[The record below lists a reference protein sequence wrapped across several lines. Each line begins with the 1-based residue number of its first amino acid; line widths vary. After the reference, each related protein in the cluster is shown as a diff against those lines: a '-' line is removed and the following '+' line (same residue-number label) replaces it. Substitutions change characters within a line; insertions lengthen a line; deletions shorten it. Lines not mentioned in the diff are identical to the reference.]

1 MVLQNQGSQDEALKN
16 YKKAI
21 SLKPDYADAYNNIGA
36 IYKDQGKLNESAEA
50 YQKSISIN
58 PNNSIAH
65 YNLGNILKEQEKNDQ
80 AIEMY
85 NKSISLNPNFAQV
98 YNNMGNIFKDQG
110 EFKEAINLFKKSISI
125 NHEYAEAHHNLSIS
139 LLNDG
144 KTMEGLEEYEW
155 RFKTEKSSS
164 LQRNFSQPQWDGKI
178 NLKDKRILIW
188 CEQGIGDTLNWSSRL
203 PLISSKAKN
212 CILEC
217 QEKLVPLL
225 KRSFPDIEVKPE
237 NKDLDTKR
245 DDFDFHLPMGSLY
258 KHFLKEIEKSPKV
271 NPYLLPDPTRVKYW
285 KKRLSLVGKG
295 PYVGICWKS
304 SVVSSY
310 RFKHYPSILEWSPIL
325 TIPEVTFINLQYID
339 FENDLNEIKNTFGVK
354 VHNFEDLDQF
364 NDIDDLT
371 ALSAA
376 LDFVV
381 STKITPP
388 ILSSAVGTDT
398 KIANWKQSNFN
409 NILLNPASSSVD
421 IINRNTWEPWDNV
434 FNLIAKEII
443 KIKKCQKIT
452 DINNL

>member
-1 MVLQNQGSQDEALKN
+1 
-16 YKKAI
+16 
-21 SLKPDYADAYNNIGA
+21 
-36 IYKDQGKLNESAEA
+36 
-50 YQKSISIN
+50 
-58 PNNSIAH
+58 
-65 YNLGNILKEQEKNDQ
+65 
-80 AIEMY
+80 MY
-85 NKSISLNPNFAQV
+85 NKSISLNPNLAQV

-110 EFKEAINLFKKSISI
+110 EFKEAINLFKKSILI
-125 NHEYAEAHHNLSIS
+125 KPAYAEAHHNLSIS

-164 LQRNFSQPQWDGKI
+164 LQRNFFQPQWDGKI

-203 PLISSKAKN
+203 PLLAFKAKK

-304 SVVSSY
+304 SVVSSDLNT
-310 RFKHYPSILEWSPIL
+310 ILQFRMVQL

-339 FENDLNEIKNTFGVK
+339 FENDLNDIKNTFGVK

-364 NDIDDLT
+364 NNIDDLT

-381 STKITPP
+381 SAKTASI
-388 ILSSAVGTDT
+388 ISSGVGTDT
-398 KIANWKQSNFN
+398 KIQIGSK
-409 NILLNPASSSVD
+409 
-421 IINRNTWEPWDNV
+421 
-434 FNLIAKEII
+434 
-443 KIKKCQKIT
+443 
-452 DINNL
+452 